1 MGQVVELRRWRR
13 RHEAGLDDV
22 WRLEAAVQRLDV
34 LVHRL
39 GVERASGD
47 PDVETEILAITGAVA
62 VGFTHK
68 AADRAELLAD
78 LLERRASGDN

>member
-1 MGQVVELRRWRR
+1 MGEVVDLKRWLR
-13 RHEAGLDDV
+13 RHETGLDDV

-39 GVERASGD
+39 GMDRPSSD
-47 PDVETEILAITGAVA
+47 PEVETEILAITGAVA
-62 VGFTHK
+62 VGFTHR
-68 AADRAELLAD
+68 AAERAELLAD